1 MLLSNW
7 IRTSVPKGGAQNE
20 HHPFQQ
26 RQNLCTTYILKAVK
40 AGTLALRLSTS
51 SAGSTYLGRVVT
63 ASQERCPSRPEVLSC
78 HTGQCPYG
86 GSLRRGLRVWTSSEP
101 EMRWGPDVKAGR
113 PGLCTGPGLYPQDT
127 TESWALHTSAHFF
140 KYVLSWGQ
148 YRILYPSG
156 TFADVGITGR
166 DSAVTFATASTGC
179 CDLLDFQIAP
189 ALEGS
194 LSLFPYLS
202 VTFSPIVS
210 YPPWGDNILRGH
222 ESQHRLTHLPGFLHP
237 EKSYRFKATGHVIPT
252 PGTVFRCDLTPPS
265 GSFQQGNQ
273 WAHAAAPWQPQ
284 LLPISPLVH
293 LLQG

>member
-1 MLLSNW
+1 M
-7 IRTSVPKGGAQNE
+7 
-20 HHPFQQ
+20 
-26 RQNLCTTYILKAVK
+26 
-40 AGTLALRLSTS
+40 
-51 SAGSTYLGRVVT
+51 
-63 ASQERCPSRPEVLSC
+63 EVLSE
-78 HTGQCPYG
+78 G
-86 GSLRRGLRVWTSSEP
+86 GCVCELPLNLKWGEAPTWKQAGLGCVPALVCILRHDWVPSS
-101 EMRWGPDVKAGR
+101 AH
-113 PGLCTGPGLYPQDT
+113 LCTLFQVCPELGTIQD
-127 TESWALHTSAHFF
+127 
-140 KYVLSWGQ
+140 
-148 YRILYPSG
+148 PSFSNTG

-194 LSLFPYLS
+194 LSFFPYLS

-210 YPPWGDNILRGH
+210 YPPWGDNVLRGH

-252 PGTVFRCDLTPPS
+252 PGTVFRCDLTPPL

-273 WAHAAAPWQPQ
+273 WARAAAPWQPQ